1 MLAELDSPLARH
13 HLRGTADGAA
23 VEVVRMAMAVL
34 GAHEGVQAAG
44 AARGLRD
51 QVAPGERVGGGAAAA
66 PVGRAGSA
74 PAEEL
79 RGRLARGLV
88 LPRCRVHF
96 AEQPLEARHY
106 LEELAEGAEGE
117 AVVLAF
123 VGPDVYV

>member
-1 MLAELDSPLARH
+1 M
-13 HLRGTADGAA
+13 A
-23 VEVVRMAMAVL
+23 VAVL

-51 QVAPGERVGGGAAAA
+51 QVAPGERVGGGAAAV
-66 PVGRAGSA
+66 PGGRAGSA

-96 AEQPLEARHY
+96 DEQPLEARHY